1 MFIPQV
7 YAVALAFMILSMIC
21 WGSWPN
27 TQKATGSWRF
37 ELFYWDYV
45 WGVLL
50 CFILVGLTLGRTDAA
65 SPDSFFRNLAAADA
79 THLAYAFLGGIV
91 YNISNILIVGAI
103 AIAGMAVAFPVGIG
117 MALVIG
123 SVLNYL
129 ITPKGNPLLLF
140 GGVALVCAAIVLD
153 ALAYRQLTPDA
164 KASKKGIIL
173 SLLGGFGMGL
183 FYPFV
188 AKGISGENHLGP
200 YTVACVFGLGILASN
215 IPANYIVMRRPVAG
229 PPVSLADYFGGRCPL
244 ALLGNP
250 GRRILG
256 RGDAFQLCGFL
267 RRDGRSGHLLRAGAR
282 RDHGRSDLGRLRLER
297 VRRGWQEHQ
306 AAAGDDVRFL
316 YRGIGLRGTCAGGEI
331 ENEVEGP
338 KLKVKSQIRRGNSMK
353 SITALMAILLLT
365 AGFCGAAGTPAKIPV
380 ILDTDIGTDID
391 DAFALAL
398 IINSPELNCWA

>member
-50 CFILVGLTLGRTDAA
+50 CFMLVGLTLGRTDAA

-79 THLAYAFLGGIV
+79 THLTYAFLGGIV
-91 YNISNILIVGAI
+91 YNIANILIVGAI

-140 GGVALVCAAIVLD
+140 GGVALVCVAIVLD

-229 PPVSLADYFGGRCPL
+229 PPVSLADYFGGAARL
-244 ALLGNP
+244 HFWG
-250 GRRILG
+250 ILG
-256 RGDAFQLCGFL
+256 GAFWAVGTLSNFVASYAAMVGPATSYALGQGATMVGAIWGVFVWKEF
-267 RRDGRSGHLLRAGAR
+267 AGA
-282 RDHGRSDLGRLRLER
+282 GKSTKRLLAMMF
-297 VRRGWQEHQ
+297 VFFI
-306 AAAGDDVRFL
+306 V
-316 YRGIGLRGTCAGGEI
+316 GLVC
-331 ENEVEGP
+331 V
-338 KLKVKSQIRRGNSMK
+338 
-353 SITALMAILLLT
+353 
-365 AGFCGAAGTPAKIPV
+365 
-380 ILDTDIGTDID
+380 
-391 DAFALAL
+391 ALA
-398 IINSPELNCWA
+398 PVVK